1 MYHIR
6 MAARNP
12 RAAEPATPPFRTV
25 AFMLSS
31 LGYAVSRRF
40 HHVLA
45 PLKLEPGEFA
55 LLRAV
60 AANEGEPQN
69 ALAERLHISPSW
81 MVAIVDELEMRGLLE
96 RRPHARDRR
105 VRNLHLTAAGK
116 KLLRQAER
124 QARLFDR
131 QVTDPLNEPEV
142 AQLLD
147 LLERVAAGL
156 ELQPGAHA
164 ALREH
169 G

>member
-1 MYHIR
+1 MR
-6 MAARNP
+6 VAARNP
-12 RAAEPATPPFRTV
+12 RTDPTAPPFRNA
-25 AFMLSS
+25 AFLLST
-31 LGYAVSRRF
+31 LGFTVSRRF
-40 HHVLA
+40 HAMLG

-124 QARLFDR
+124 QARLFD
-131 QVTDPLNEPEV
+131 
-142 AQLLD
+142 
-147 LLERVAAGL
+147 
-156 ELQPGAHA
+156 
-164 ALREH
+164 
-169 G
+169 

>member
-1 MYHIR
+1 

-12 RAAEPATPPFRTV
+12 RGDVTPPFRSV
-25 AFMLSS
+25 AFLLSS

-40 HHVLA
+40 HEILR
-45 PLKLEPGEFA
+45 PLELEPGEFA

-60 AANEGEPQN
+60 SASDGEPQN

-81 MVAIVDELEMRGLLE
+81 MVAVVDDLERRELIE

-124 QARLFDR
+124 KAQQFDG
-131 QVTDPLNEPEV
+131 QVTDPLSETELG
-142 AQLLD
+142 QLIE
-147 LLERVAAGL
+147 LLQRVGAGL
-156 ELQPGAHA
+156 DLQPGAHA
-164 ALREH
+164 ALRD
-169 G
+169 

>member
-1 MYHIR
+1 
-6 MAARNP
+6 MASRNP
-12 RAAEPATPPFRTV
+12 EPVEAATPPFRSV

-40 HHVLA
+40 HQVLG
-45 PLKLEPGEFA
+45 PLELEPGEFA

-60 AANEGEPQN
+60 SANEGESQN

-81 MVAIVDELEMRGLLE
+81 MVAIVDELERRGLLE

-124 QARLFDR
+124 KAQQFDR
-131 QVTDPLNEPEV
+131 QVTDPLTDAELQ
-142 AQLLD
+142 QLLE
-147 LLERVAAGL
+147 LLQRVATGL
-156 ELQPGAHA
+156 DLQPGAHA
-164 ALREH
+164 ALRER
-169 G
+169 GSAS